1 MSNIPEAFR
10 QAVEDRK
17 NKELVDRMNASVK
30 TDNNQLIR
38 AGTGAKTE
46 DEISQ
51 LGQSPTSGEDA
62 IKMIFGGASPTASI
76 EKDKN
81 TKQLYNN
88 MEGLYS
94 GVQNNFNK
102 QVEGL
107 YSDEENISTNYSKLF
122 GLNSDE
128 KRFKDK
134 GQKEITNDD
143 YGSAIKEV
151 EKSIQFS
158 AKAEQLYDIIEAYKR
173 VKTGAQTDYD
183 VAVLNRYQQYEDA
196 KKGIWGSV
204 GSKVFNSMDLA
215 GRYGLLD
222 GLKDGAADID
232 QGELNEALTWL
243 GSANGKIIVSQR
255 IADYGLANDTQ
266 KISSQA
272 SAGLIQETEQL
283 KNPFTTIGG
292 FLPQPEIPMTNEI
305 EAINSAVKNSLPKA
319 MQVLYDSPV
328 VSDGEEFAS
337 VLPEDSESN
346 IMGILGDSNPEL
358 SVASQEPGV
367 VNKLLKASYVKTFL
381 GLNPDA
387 DAGAIKSIGWENIAA
402 GMEDPKFYKEITDY
416 NMPTYETFLARVM
429 IDNNPGM
436 TNKEARKVTRQVK
449 SGDVEKA
456 RATMKQI
463 NGDIPDKDFQ
473 DGSNFDYEWDPTT
486 ESFVKRDLDGEGR
499 VKKSAYS
506 GLLGTV
512 GGVYAGIRG
521 TADLIYDLAGAI
533 IEQVSPI
540 DVVIK
545 GKKLSPFG
553 LTAANFKKNYPG
565 IEKAIE
571 VILPSE
577 YMLGEA
583 QKYSST
589 QYFDNNIFGYIKE
602 GDMKNAGKLFGYQVI
617 ENLPQQV
624 VLLLIAMA
632 TGNPTF
638 GAAAL
643 SISSGGQQY
652 HSVKD
657 RTDMT
662 TVDKYNTMIQ
672 YAAWE
677 FIFEKY
683 LGSVKILEK
692 TMGPGKEVFKGGV
705 MEGLWLAT
713 KNFGKAGVMGSGEEV
728 GTIWGQNLTDMAAG
742 VTPEGPFLER
752 MFSGTF
758 DAAALGFA
766 LEGPTGMVGTAH
778 NIVKTKAVV
787 NNIAKRLDNV
797 TSENVMFI
805 LPTVNGLKKA
815 VKNMA
820 DGKYKT
826 LLNEKL
832 EKVEAIAEKAGYAY
846 IVEDGGE
853 RVVLTAMY
861 KPLSTEENE
870 EGFTEATGQDH
881 QAFTTETENNISKA
895 NDVSG
900 TPVELE
906 APDHSEISAGL
917 VMDNARNKL
926 EETNNMEEA
935 QFITP
940 EGDMLQ
946 EGEGATLEGAFDVD
960 GQLIDNGR
968 FEDDRT
974 GTELAFMDMGGVM
987 IDPVTGGVTIMR
999 PMSEKQEKAVKKYF
1013 KTDQE
1018 KSVTIV
1024 DAQGNIISQTD
1035 YSANFKGAEIL
1046 KDINSFY
1053 RAGKIPTSTLSEQD
1067 GVAKVKSDGENEV
1080 VETNELQA
1088 MEDMIT
1094 DLEGVGAEVSED
1106 GMVTVYHYTSKAQAK
1121 KIRETGEFKG
1131 QENGIFL
1138 TTKKGGEGAAIGD
1151 AVVKLEV
1158 PAYMLQLDEKFT
1170 DEAHLRL
1177 KTDKPGQAVNLSQN
1191 MQVDKVAKANY
1202 KNIDAGRFPAL
1213 AATMDNGGIKMR
1225 YVNPKTGEVSTER
1238 KPGWK
1243 RQEEMANIPKSVVSE
1258 GGTALDVIAAAHDE
1272 QTKGEGLQNQ
1282 NEDEFL
1288 QQLLDEIEEYE
1299 SDEYQGETQTEQMR
1313 DKLGTKQALKQAEYR
1328 KLVRTAPPGTVTK
1341 EFELVRDDAAYGW
1354 HGEIDGVP
1362 FHIYRDT
1369 NYFSTGAWFNASD
1382 NGVSGVH
1389 PLGFSK
1395 EEAIASLQA
1404 KMVDESKQ
1412 AQIEASNTIEDD
1424 IKRGS
1429 MTTKAEAELNADT
1442 GVDAETKLA
1451 GVTQI
1456 KNTDKPADMP
1466 AQAQVDDSIKETQD
1480 IESFKATN
1488 EEEGENTVET
1498 DLTQALA
1505 KTLNYTKEDMK
1516 DPAKKREVKDAISI
1530 RPDNAEE
1537 AIAQQRLYNNLLK
1550 KKGKLK
1556 ITKELTLG
1564 ERIRGKAND
1573 ALSVAGAAVNG
1584 FARELVMAGERYEF
1598 NNGKISA
1605 SFMGEVIPMLENIKS
1620 LRAQDPV
1627 IADAIERAMFSQNEQ
1642 DAMDIAEKY
1651 VGEEMVENIIRARK
1665 ALDLAYEYAKQV
1677 FPNLQRRSFYF
1688 PRYVRDYLG
1697 LKNELYSHLLRE
1709 AGKTDAEISGI
1720 NNMFEKQLETMI
1732 AQGKTI
1738 DDNRRALLYEQYIN
1752 DQIFSRTQS
1761 AKGMRN
1767 TKSRVIDNM
1776 TPQMQPYYF
1785 PMAEAME
1792 AYFKSLTKAVEARK
1806 FLSGVYYA
1814 NKLDRAS
1821 RRTGAYSEVM
1831 AEIEQ
1836 EDREALIQEVFGD
1849 NDVPLTDNWDNAVA
1863 KTVIELTKHA
1873 DFSEYQ
1879 FERMEKY
1886 LYTLFNKKR
1895 MGPVSLGIANLT
1907 YLTTLSQIPKSGIR
1921 QLGDAGIAMFFN
1933 GAFTTGTSVFKM
1945 AVKKLGVDWVN
1956 KGMEQGRMIVKT
1968 DLEGILGE
1976 LTVMESVAQAGGYD
1990 MSKVVKIGLK
2000 ASGLNFMDTFFA
2012 GALIEGHADNITK
2025 LLKKTEFD
2033 LDKGTIK
2040 IQLGNR
2046 TFRTVPLDEESVTE
2060 HKNMRIYRAESMIR
2074 EMQMSLGK
2082 GFAQTAEAMKRGDFK
2097 SNDAQ
2102 FLLYQ
2107 QLSKARPIGITNQ
2120 PALKSTS
2127 AKLKTLYILKT
2138 FSIKLMDIWR
2148 QQIFREVKQ
2157 GVETGN
2163 MAQFANGLANG
2174 AKLVTYFTLAN
2185 ASANFLIDVIMNRPL
2200 DPWQVVGDAALE
2212 VLGFNRWQLYMFDQ
2226 QMKRGISPQEALIKV
2241 IAPPIFN
2248 MSIKAYTSM
2257 RRVVQG
2263 KSNFWQQPAWMMV
2276 PFVGAGYNAW
2286 LGESAIKYGRN
2297 PRLAIKYQ
2305 KFLNRNKKKPTYQT
2319 RVKPRY

>member
-1 MSNIPEAFR
+1 MANNIPNAFR

-17 NKELVDRMNASVK
+17 NKELADRMKASVK

-38 AGTGAKTE
+38 AGTGAKSE
-46 DEISQ
+46 NEISQ
-51 LGQSPTSGEDA
+51 ASQSPIGGEDA

-122 GLNSDE
+122 GLDSDE

-134 GQKEITNDD
+134 DQKEITNDD
-143 YGSAIKEV
+143 YGSALKEV

-204 GSKVFNSMDLA
+204 GNKVFNGMELA
-215 GRYGLLD
+215 ERYGLLD

-232 QGELNEALTWL
+232 QDELGEALKWL
-243 GSANGKIIVSQR
+243 GSMNGKIIVSQR

-283 KNPFTTIGG
+283 KNPGNIINN
-292 FLPQPEIPMTNEI
+292 FLPQPEIPMTNES
-305 EAINSAVKNSLPKA
+305 EAINDAVKSSLPEA

-328 VSDGEEFAS
+328 VSDGEPFSE

-358 SVASQEPGV
+358 SVAGQEPGI

-387 DAGAIKSIGWENIAA
+387 DPGAIKSIGWENIAA

-416 NMPTYETFLARVM
+416 NMPTYDTFLARVM

-436 TNKEARKVTRQVK
+436 TTKEARKVTRQVK

-473 DGSNFDYEWDPTT
+473 DKPSLG
-486 ESFVKRDLDGEGR
+486 
-499 VKKSAYS
+499 KSLKA
-506 GLLGTV
+506 GLLNVV
-512 GGVYAGIRG
+512 GGIYEGIQVTG
-521 TADLIYDLAGAI
+521 EIAYDLAGHT
-533 IEQVSPI
+533 IEKVISPI
-540 DVVIK
+540 AVIIK
-545 GKKLSPFG
+545 GKNISSFG
-553 LTAANFKKNYPG
+553 LTAANFNKNYPG
-565 IEKAIE
+565 IEKAID
-571 VILPSE
+571 VILPSDK
-577 YMLGEA
+577 MLSKA
-583 QKYSST
+583 QKISSSK
-589 QYFDNNIFGYIKE
+589 YFDKDILGYVKE
-602 GDMKNAGKLFGYQVI
+602 GDMKNAGKLLGYQVV

-624 VLLLIAMA
+624 VMFAIALA
-632 TGNPTF
+632 TGNPVL
-638 GAAAL
+638 GAGAL
-643 SISSGGQQY
+643 SVSAAGQQY
-652 HSVKD
+652 SSIKD

-662 TVDKYNTMIQ
+662 TIQKYNNTVQSGM
-672 YAAWE
+672 WE

-692 TMGPGKEVFKGGV
+692 TMGPGKEAFKGGIIEGFKLAGKTAAKSSG
-705 MEGLWLAT
+705 MEGSEEFFTQMGQNISDMASGNTNPDGSLPGLFQGAFDATLIGAVSGGMLGGAGTSTNIVNT
-713 KNFGKAGVMGSGEEV
+713 KNV
-728 GTIWGQNLTDMAAG
+728 I
-742 VTPEGPFLER
+742 
-752 MFSGTF
+752 
-758 DAAALGFA
+758 
-766 LEGPTGMVGTAH
+766 
-778 NIVKTKAVV
+778 
-787 NNIAKRLDNV
+787 NNIAKKLDNTTV
-797 TSENVMFI
+797 DNVPFI
-805 LPTVNGLKKA
+805 LPTVAGLKKSVDA
-815 VKNMA
+815 MA

-826 LLNEKL
+826 LLTEKINN
-832 EKVEAIAEKAGYAY
+832 VEAIAEEAGYAFEEY
-846 IVEDGGE
+846 EGGD
-853 RVVLTAMY
+853 RVVLTA
-861 KPLSTEENE
+861 KFEPISAEENE

-926 EETNNMEEA
+926 EETTSMEEA

-974 GTELAFMDMGGVM
+974 GTELAFMDMGGVL

-999 PMSEKQEKAVKKYF
+999 PMTEKQEKAVKKYF

-1024 DAQGNIISQTD
+1024 DAKGNIVSQTD
-1035 YSANFKGAEIL
+1035 YSPNFKGAEIL

-1053 RAGKIPTSTLSEQD
+1053 RAGKIPTSTLGEQD

-1080 VETNELQA
+1080 VQTSDLTA
-1088 MEDMIT
+1088 IEDMIT
-1094 DLEGVGAEVSED
+1094 EIEEVGARVSED
-1106 GMVTVYHYTSKAQAK
+1106 GMVTVYHYTSKAAAK

-1131 QENGIFL
+1131 KENGIFF
-1138 TTKKGGEGAAIGD
+1138 TTKKDGEGAAMGD
-1151 AVVKLEV
+1151 AVIELEI
-1158 PAYMLQLDEKFT
+1158 PAYQLQLDDKFK

-1177 KTDKPGQAVNLSQN
+1177 ATDKPGQAVNLSQN
-1191 MQVDKVAKANY
+1191 MQVDKTAKANY

-1213 AATMDNGGIKMR
+1213 ATVMDNGGIKMR

-1272 QTKGEGLQNQ
+1272 QTKGEGLQNK

-1288 QQLLDEIEEYE
+1288 QQLLNEIDEYE
-1299 SDEYQGETQTEQMR
+1299 SDEYQAETQTEQLR
-1313 DKLGTKQALKQAEYR
+1313 GNLGAKQAVKQAEYR
-1328 KLVRTAPPGTVTK
+1328 KLVKTAPPGTVTK

-1369 NYFSTGAWFNASD
+1369 EYFSTGAWYDASVS
-1382 NGVSGVH
+1382 GVSGVS

-1395 EEAIASLQA
+1395 EEAITSIQA
-1404 KMVDESKQ
+1404 KMVDEAKQ
-1412 AQIEASNTIEDD
+1412 AEIEASNTIEDD
-1424 IKRGS
+1424 IKRSS

-1456 KNTDKPADMP
+1456 KNTDKPTDMP
-1466 AQAQVDDSIKETQD
+1466 AQAQVDDSIKETQN

-1530 RPDNAEE
+1530 KPDNAEE
-1537 AIAQQRLYNNLLK
+1537 ALAQGRLYHNLLK

-1556 ITKELTLG
+1556 IAKELTLG
-1564 ERIRGKAND
+1564 ERIRGKIND

-1598 NNGKISA
+1598 NSGKISA
-1605 SFMGEVIPMLENIKS
+1605 SFMGEVIPMLENIKQI
-1620 LRAQDPV
+1620 RAQDPV
-1627 IADAIERAMFSQNEQ
+1627 IADALERAMFSQNEQ

-1651 VGEEMVENIIRARK
+1651 VGDEMVENIIRARK

-1697 LKNELYSHLLRE
+1697 LKNELYGHLLRE
-1709 AGKTDAEISGI
+1709 AGKSDAEIAGI
-1720 NNMFEKQLETMI
+1720 NNMFEKQIETML

-1752 DQIFSRTQS
+1752 DQIFSRTQT

-1776 TPQMQPYYF
+1776 TPQMQPFYF

-1814 NKLDRAS
+1814 NKLDIAS

-1849 NDVPLTDNWDNAVA
+1849 NDIPLTDNWDNAVA

-1873 DFSEYQ
+1873 DFSSYE

-1907 YLTTLSQIPKSGIR
+1907 YLSTLSQIPKSGIR

-1933 GAFTTGTSVFKM
+1933 GAFTTGTASFKL
-1945 AVKKLGVDWVN
+1945 AIKKMGVEWVN
-1956 KGMEQGRMIVKT
+1956 QGMEQGRMIVKT

-2074 EMQMSLGK
+2074 EMQMSLGN

-2148 QQIFREVKQ
+2148 QQIFREIKQ
-2157 GVETGN
+2157 GAERGN

-2185 ASANFLIDVIMNRPL
+2185 ASANFLIDLIMNRPL
-2200 DPWQVVGDAALE
+2200 DKWEVIGDAALE

-2297 PRLAIKYQ
+2297 PKLAIKYQ
-2305 KFLNRNKKKPTYQT
+2305 KWLERNKKKPTYQT